1 MAMVFKSKK
10 KSLEKIEKDINNPGP
25 GEYLPLTFYKNININ
40 KEPFLSAIKKT
51 FHKRENNPGPG
62 SYYQDHTLIKYIKNI
77 QNEKITDNNNKK
89 YFYQSENL
97 NDKIKEDNNEEKLGF
112 NIKSKRFDEK
122 LSESRKELGP
132 GYYFPIINKYYKN
145 KIMKIK
151 ENIFNSKQK
160 QCPICIHLNVAP
172 SIPDKNQKFGF
183 DISEDG
189 KIIPIKDPNLYK
201 TFSGEKGDSVGPD
214 AYEIEKKNNLYR
226 TRPNWTLSKE
236 IRNCYITNFD
246 NLSKI
251 EPQSLIS
258 TNNSDNSNNTF
269 NNFNK
274 SNLLS
279 SITANKFYV
288 DDKLN
293 VIELSP
299 HSINISDDSRIN
311 FQNSINF
318 QKKTDNKNKNKYN
331 ISSSRNIF
339 NKINDYPGPG
349 FYIDR
354 YKHSSF
360 RFIEVPENRQFF
372 GSKLRRFASMNEL
385 SDNNNKKR
393 ENISFNS
400 NNDNKIIKSKSYIAP
415 FLSTEK
421 RFHVHSYEKNDYPS
435 PSHYNI
441 KIKKIKSFSNNNKF
455 DSSSKR
461 FIENKNIKWKNEIPG
476 PGYYNP
482 DKIRNH
488 ISTKKIIRN
497 ENKRLKENNFLYP
510 INYDT
515 KTIEYENKKK
525 LNSTNLKNVTFFRCN
540 PGNEMKKSLSSK
552 NIGPSS
558 EYYYHDKKYQY
569 KQIFPPFNI
578 SKEKKLE
585 FIKNND
591 IKIGPGQYNL
601 NSYFDWNK
609 KTYNISYL

>member
-1 MAMVFKSKK
+1 MVFKSEK
-10 KSLEKIEKDINNPGP
+10 KSLERIEKDINNPGP
-25 GEYLPLTFYKNININ
+25 GEYLPLTIYKNININ
-40 KEPFLSAIKKT
+40 KEPFLSAIKDIS
-51 FHKRENNPGPG
+51 HKRENNPGPG
-62 SYYQDHTLIKYIKNI
+62 SYYQDETLIKYIKNI
-77 QNEKITDNNNKK
+77 KNEKITDNNNKK
-89 YFYQSENL
+89 YFYQSRNL
-97 NDKIKEDNNEEKLGF
+97 NDKVKDNNEEKLGF
-112 NIKSKRFDEK
+112 NIKSKRFEEK
-122 LSESRKELGP
+122 LSESRKEPGP

-145 KIMKIK
+145 KIKKIK
-151 ENIFNSKQK
+151 EDEFNSKQK
-160 QCPICIHLNVAP
+160 QCPIYIHLNIAP

-236 IRNCYITNFD
+236 IRNCYITNFE

-251 EPQSLIS
+251 EAQSLIS

-279 SITANKFYV
+279 SITANKFYI

-299 HSINISDDSRIN
+299 YNISDDSRIN
-311 FQNSINF
+311 FQKSINF
-318 QKKTDNKNKNKYN
+318 QKKTDNNNKYN
-331 ISSSRNIF
+331 IIKKSSSRNIF

-360 RFIEVPENRQFF
+360 KYIKVPENRQFF
-372 GSKLRRFASMNEL
+372 GSRLKRFDSMNEL
-385 SDNNNKKR
+385 YDNNKKR

-400 NNDNKIIKSKSYIAP
+400 INDNKIIKSNSYIAP

-421 RFHVHSYEKNDYPS
+421 RFHIHSYEKNDYPS

-455 DSSSKR
+455 GSSSKR
-461 FIENKNIKWKNEIPG
+461 FIENNNIKWKNDIPG

-482 DKIRNH
+482 NKIRKH

-497 ENKRLKENNFLYP
+497 ENEEPKESNFISP

-525 LNSTNLKNVTFFRCN
+525 LNSINFKNVAFFRCN
-540 PGNEMKKSLSSK
+540 PSNEMKKSLSSK
-552 NIGPSS
+552 NLGPSS
-558 EYYYHDKKYQY
+558 KYYYHDKKYQY

-585 FIKNND
+585 FVKNSD
-591 IKIGPGQYNL
+591 IKIGPGYYNL

-609 KTYNISYL
+609 KTFNISFLA

>member
-1 MAMVFKSKK
+1 MAMVFKSEK
-10 KSLEKIEKDINNPGP
+10 KSLEKIEKSIYSPGP
-25 GEYLPLTFYKNININ
+25 GEYLPLTIYKDININ
-40 KEPFLSAIKKT
+40 KEPFLSSIKKT
-51 FHKRENNPGPG
+51 FHKKENNPGPG
-62 SYYQDHTLIKYIKNI
+62 SYYQDDTMIKCLKNI
-77 QNEKITDNNNKK
+77 QNEKITDNNKK
-89 YFYQSENL
+89 YFYQPKNS
-97 NDKIKEDNNEEKLGF
+97 NDKNEEKLGF

-122 LSESRKELGP
+122 ISELKKEPGP

-145 KIMKIK
+145 KIKKIK
-151 ENIFNSKQK
+151 EDEFNSKQK
-160 QCPICIHLNVAP
+160 QSPIYIHLNIAP
-172 SIPDKNQKFGF
+172 SIPNKNQKFGF

-251 EPQSLIS
+251 EPPQSLIS
-258 TNNSDNSNNTF
+258 TNNSDHSNSNNTFSTF

-299 HSINISDDSRIN
+299 HNINISDDSG
-311 FQNSINF
+311 INF
-318 QKKTDNKNKNKYN
+318 QKSIYFQKKTENYNKSISSNN

-360 RFIEVPENRQFF
+360 RYIEVPENKQFF
-372 GSKLRRFASMNEL
+372 GSKLKRFASMNEI
-385 SDNNNKKR
+385 SDNNKKR
-393 ENISFNS
+393 ENISFNG
-400 NNDNKIIKSKSYIAP
+400 NKVVKSKSYIAP

-441 KIKKIKSFSNNNKF
+441 KIKKIKSFSKNDKF

-461 FIENKNIKWKNEIPG
+461 FLEYKNIKWRNDIPG

-482 DKIRNH
+482 DKIRKH
-488 ISTKKIIRN
+488 ISTKKIIKN
-497 ENKRLKENNFLYP
+497 ENKKHKESPNYINY
-510 INYDT
+510 INYDS

-540 PGNEMKKSLSSK
+540 PSNEMKKSLSSK

-558 EYYYHDKKYQY
+558 EFYYHDKKYQY
-569 KQIFPPFNI
+569 KQIFPPFHI

-585 FIKNND
+585 FVKNND

-601 NSYFDWNK
+601 DSYFDWNK
-609 KTYNISYL
+609 KTFNISYI

>member
-1 MAMVFKSKK
+1 MVFKSEK
-10 KSLEKIEKDINNPGP
+10 KSLERIEKDINNPGP
-25 GEYLPLTFYKNININ
+25 GEYLPLTIYKNIKIN
-40 KEPFLSAIKKT
+40 KEPFLNAIKNKS
-51 FHKRENNPGPG
+51 HKRENNPGPG
-62 SYYQDHTLIKYIKNI
+62 SYYQDETFIKYIKNI

-89 YFYQSENL
+89 NYL
-97 NDKIKEDNNEEKLGF
+97 NDKIKDNNEEKLGF
-112 NIKSKRFDEK
+112 NIKSKRFEEK
-122 LSESRKELGP
+122 LSESRKEPGP

-145 KIMKIK
+145 KIKKIK
-151 ENIFNSKQK
+151 EDEFNSKQK
-160 QCPICIHLNVAP
+160 HNPMYIHLNIAP

-183 DISEDG
+183 DITEDG
-189 KIIPIKDPNLYK
+189 TIIPIKDPNLYK

-251 EPQSLIS
+251 EAQSLIS
-258 TNNSDNSNNTF
+258 TNNSDTF

-279 SITANKFYV
+279 SIIANNFYI

-293 VIELSP
+293 AIELSP
-299 HSINISDDSRIN
+299 YNINDDSRIN
-311 FQNSINF
+311 FQKNIDNNNKSNII
-318 QKKTDNKNKNKYN
+318 KK
-331 ISSSRNIF
+331 ICSRNIM

-360 RFIEVPENRQFF
+360 KCIKVPENMQFF
-372 GSKLRRFASMNEL
+372 GSKLKRFSSMNEL
-385 SDNNNKKR
+385 YDNNKKR

-421 RFHVHSYEKNDYPS
+421 RFHVHSYEKKDYPS

-441 KIKKIKSFSNNNKF
+441 KIKKIKSFSKNNKF

-461 FIENKNIKWKNEIPG
+461 FIENNNIKWKNDIPG

-488 ISTKKIIRN
+488 ISTKKIIKN
-497 ENKRLKENNFLYP
+497 ENKEPKESNFIYP
-510 INYDT
+510 INYDN

-540 PGNEMKKSLSSK
+540 LSNEMKKSLSSK

-558 EYYYHDKKYQY
+558 EYYYHDKKIQY
-569 KQIFPPFNI
+569 RQIFPPFNI